1 MKTSP
6 TLGALAK
13 ALADAQIEITSA
25 SMDAKNPHFNSRY
38 ATLAS
43 VADAAKPL
51 AKHGIAV
58 SQAAE
63 MDDGRVV
70 VSTILMHSSGEWISE
85 SISLKPRQDDPQSV
99 GSAITYGRRYLL
111 ASMAGIAADDDD
123 DGNAA
128 TDPKR
133 NAPKPA
139 VKQQAAKPAAA
150 PAPTPAPN
158 ATAPAPTKTHTV
170 ELPPDPPKT
179 ETEKPT
185 TDTTTGAEMASLR
198 KAARDAAIAAGIK
211 DRGECFGVASAAVG
225 RTVSDWG
232 ELSADELRKAREQFD
247 SITEM
252 MQKEAA

>member
-1 MKTSP
+1 MKTSQ
-6 TLGALAK
+6 TCGALAK
-13 ALADAQIEITSA
+13 ALADAQIEITA
-25 SMDAKNPHFNSRY
+25 AAMDAKNPHFGSRY

-43 VADAAKPL
+43 VMDAAKPL
-51 AKHGIAV
+51 SRHGIAV

-63 MDDGRVV
+63 VIEGRVII
-70 VSTILMHSSGEWISE
+70 STILMHSSGEWISE

-111 ASMAGIAADDDD
+111 AALAGIAADEDD

-128 TDPKR
+128 TDTDPRKI
-133 NAPKPA
+133 
-139 VKQQAAKPAAA
+139 AKPTPKHAARPEPKIEA
-150 PAPTPAPN
+150 HIGPATVEPP
-158 ATAPAPTKTHTV
+158 KIHTV
-170 ELPPDPPKT
+170 ELPAEPKPA
-179 ETEKPT
+179 EPQKAA
-185 TDTTTGAEMASLR
+185 DTTTGAEMAALR

-225 RTVSDWG
+225 RTVTDWSD
-232 ELSADELRKAREQFD
+232 LSADELRKAREQFD

>member
-25 SMDAKNPHFNSRY
+25 SMDAKNPHFGSRY

-43 VADAAKPL
+43 VMDAAKPL

-63 MDDGRVV
+63 VTDGRVA
-70 VSTILMHSSGEWISE
+70 VSTILIHSSGEWISE

-111 ASMAGIAADDDD
+111 ASMAGIAAEDDD

-128 TDPKR
+128 TDPR
-133 NAPKPA
+133 RTAPKPA

-185 TDTTTGAEMASLR
+185 TDTTTGAEMAALR

-225 RTVSDWG
+225 RDVTDWSDM
-232 ELSADELRKAREQFD
+232 SADELRKATDQFETI
-247 SITEM
+247 SAME
-252 MQKEAA
+252 EV

>member
-1 MKTSP
+1 MKTSS

-25 SMDAKNPHFNSRY
+25 SMDAKNPHFGSRY

-43 VADAAKPL
+43 VTDAAKPL

-63 MDDGRVV
+63 VDDGRVI

-139 VKQQAAKPAAA
+139 AKPQTAKPAAA
-150 PAPTPAPN
+150 PAQTPAPN

-170 ELPPDPPKT
+170 ELPPDPQ
-179 ETEKPT
+179 KPESQKPA
-185 TDTTTGAEMASLR
+185 TDTTTGAEMAELR
-198 KAARDAAIAAGIK
+198 KLARNAAIAAGIK
-211 DRGECFGVASAAVG
+211 DRGECFGVVSAAVG
-225 RTVSDWG
+225 RDIADWS
-232 ELSADELRKAREQFD
+232 ELSAEELVKARMQFL
-247 SITEM
+247 SIVETL
-252 MQKEAA
+252 KEAA